1 MASAS
6 KGGWRVN
13 RLAMGVVVFG
23 IVVLVIGLILAF
35 QFVGPSPPRQI
46 VLATGADGGAYQ
58 AFGEKLATYLRAQ
71 GVDVETR
78 ESAGAVQNIDLLQ
91 SDSGVDV
98 AFVQSGLAAGV
109 DSDRV
114 AVLGSLYLEPIWI
127 FARSDLDISSV
138 HDLKGKRLS
147 IGDEGSGTYAIV
159 KRMLGVQG
167 INSDNTEFLGADAVD
182 ADVRFLI
189 VGAESDSIA
198 EQVALDSVEL
208 LGWTRADAYARRA
221 PFLTKIVLPQGV
233 LDMQANKP
241 SADTATVAVTAMLA
255 VRDDLHPAIVDLLLM
270 AADDVFDEHTILS
283 DAGEFP
289 SAKNID
295 LPLKEE
301 AKRFHKRGAPFLMRY
316 LPFWAATLIDRL
328 WVLLFPL
335 VGLLIPLFKLL
346 PPLYHWRI
354 RRKLLQ
360 RYNDLREIDPQYSP
374 VTSEEDRSARLSKVI
389 ALDTETVEVPVPRDY
404 SDDIYKLRR
413 DIDLVRRKLE
423 EFAIHANA

>member
-23 IVVLVIGLILAF
+23 VVVLVIGLILAL

-58 AFGEKLATYLRAQ
+58 TFGAKLADYLRAQ
-71 GVDVETR
+71 GVKVETR
-78 ESAGAVQNIDLLQ
+78 ESAGAVQNIELLQ
-91 SDSGVDV
+91 SDSGVDA
-98 AFVQSGLAAGV
+98 AFIQSGLAADV
-109 DSDRV
+109 DSDRI

-127 FARSDLDISSV
+127 FARSDLELSSMD
-138 HDLKGKRLS
+138 DLQGKRLS
-147 IGDEGSGTYAIV
+147 IGDEGSGTRAIV
-159 KRMLGVQG
+159 ERMLGVRG
-167 INSDNTEFLGADAVD
+167 INSDNTEFLGAGVVD
-182 ADVRFLI
+182 VDVRFLI
-189 VGAESDSIA
+189 VGAESDLVA
-198 EQVALDSVEL
+198 EQVALENFEL
-208 LGWTRADAYARRA
+208 LGAERADAYARRA
-221 PFLTKIVLPQGV
+221 PFLTKVLLPQGV

-241 SADTATVAVTAMLA
+241 STDTVTVAVTAMLA

-289 SAKNID
+289 SPKNID
-295 LPLKEE
+295 LPLSDE
-301 AKRFHKRGAPFLMRY
+301 AKRFHERGAPFLMRY

-335 VGLLIPLFKLL
+335 IGLLIPLFKLL

-360 RYNDLREIDPQYSP
+360 RYIELREIDPQYRP
-374 VTSEEDRSARLSKVI
+374 VTSEDDRSVRLNKVI
-389 ALDTETVEVPVPRDY
+389 ALDAETVEVPVPRDY
-404 SDDIYKLRR
+404 SDDVYKLRR

-423 EFAIHANA
+423 GSTIDASA

>member
-13 RLAMGVVVFG
+13 RLAMGVVIFG
-23 IVVLVIGLILAF
+23 VVVLVVGLILAF

-58 AFGEKLATYLRAQ
+58 TFGDKMAEYLQAQ
-71 GVDVETR
+71 GVEVEVR
-78 ESAGAVQNIDLLQ
+78 ESAGAVQNIGLLQ
-91 SDSGVDV
+91 SDSGVDA
-98 AFVQSGLAAGV
+98 AFIQSGLATAV
-109 DSDRV
+109 DSDRI

-127 FARSDLDISSV
+127 FARSDLALSSLD
-138 HDLKGKRLS
+138 DLKGRRLA
-147 IGDEGSGTYAIV
+147 IGDEGSGTRAIV
-159 KRMLGVQG
+159 ERMLGVRG
-167 INSDNTEFLGADAVD
+167 ITSENTEFLGADGVD
-182 ADVRFLI
+182 VDVRFLI
-189 VGAESDSIA
+189 VGPESDSIA
-198 EQVALDSVEL
+198 EQVALDDFEL
-208 LGWTRADAYARRA
+208 LGLTRADAYARRA
-221 PFLTKIVLPQGV
+221 PFLTKVLLPQGV

-241 SADTATVAVTAMLA
+241 SADTVTVAVTAMLA

-289 SAKNID
+289 SPKNID
-295 LPLKEE
+295 LPLSAE
-301 AKRFHKRGAPFLMRY
+301 AKRFHERGAPFLMRY

-354 RRKLLQ
+354 RRKILQ
-360 RYNDLREIDPQYSP
+360 RYIDLRDIDPQYSP
-374 VTSEEDRSARLSKVI
+374 VVSEEDRSNRLSKVI
-389 ALDTETVEVPVPRDY
+389 ALDTETAEVPVPRDY
-404 SDDIYKLRR
+404 SDDVYKLRR
-413 DIDLVRRKLE
+413 DIDLIRRKLE
-423 EFAIHANA
+423 GFSIDASA